1 MEHRYKYVIVNVC
14 TSRCRGYIL
23 MILIV
28 TLGSSGKVVADSP
41 EWRLGGP
48 LKVRNLSPFSLLR
61 MDFMPPP
68 TVASLQPGWEIE
80 ARLTHANNF
89 VLSDNAQGFLAA
101 RSRQAPLS
109 LHDVNTLLALNGD
122 VLYFDGSVTSLD
134 LGTRYVLDE
143 HWSGF
148 VQLPL
153 LYYSGG
159 FSDEAIN
166 EFHNSFGFGASGR
179 DLVARDRYQILIRH
193 SGDSLVL
200 LDSPSGIRIGDPVF
214 GIRYAGELA
223 QDWFVVAEGTV
234 KFPAGEVDDYVSSG
248 AIDYGAQLSLQKQ
261 FGRQGAYLSLSNMW
275 LGDAERF
282 PASFR
287 DEVPEVLLA
296 YEFGATTHTSLVLQA
311 SWSKTAFKSGTPP
324 LSTDEYLVSLG
335 ARHRRGSLAY
345 DVSLTQ
351 NLVNYDNTMDV
362 ALTFGVSWSVGEHPA
377 E

>member
-1 MEHRYKYVIVNVC
+1 
-14 TSRCRGYIL
+14 
-23 MILIV
+23 
-28 TLGSSGKVVADSP
+28 
-41 EWRLGGP
+41 
-48 LKVRNLSPFSLLR
+48 

-68 TVASLQPGWEIE
+68 TVASLQPGWEFE

-89 VLSDNAQGFLAA
+89 VLSDNAQGYLAA
-101 RSRQAPLS
+101 RSRQAPLGQQ
-109 LHDVNTLLALNGD
+109 DVNTLLALNGD
-122 VLYFDGSVTSLD
+122 VRYFDGSVTSLD
-134 LGTRYVLDE
+134 LDTRYVLDE

-159 FSDEAIN
+159 FSDGAIN
-166 EFHNSFGFGASGR
+166 GFHDNFGFGASGR

-200 LDSPSGIRIGDPVF
+200 LDSPSGVRIGDPVL

-223 QDWFVVAEGTV
+223 QDWFAVAEGAV
-234 KFPAGEVDDYVSSG
+234 KLPVGEVDDYVSSG
-248 AIDYGAQLSLQKQ
+248 EIDFGAQVSLQKQ
-261 FGRQGAYLSLSNMW
+261 FGRHAAYLSLSNIW
-275 LGDAERF
+275 LGAAERF

-287 DEVPEVLLA
+287 DEVPEVLFA
-296 YEFGATTHTSLVLQA
+296 YEFGATTHTDLVLQA
-311 SWSKTAFKSGTPP
+311 SWSKTAFRSGTPP
-324 LSTDEYLVSLG
+324 LSTDEYLVGLG

-345 DVSLTQ
+345 DIALTQ

-362 ALTFGVSWSVGEHPA
+362 ALTFALSWSVGEHPA